1 MKRKLALF
9 LAFLLAIS
17 TMIGSLSGCSDGG
30 ETQSG
35 DGEYVDLNILFVG
48 FTIEDDYKY
57 HQQVQ
62 DAINEKLY
70 KDLGFKVRIH
80 PTSYID
86 QYETMIALD
95 MAQKMSYDFIRTS
108 NGTAAPY
115 AEKDTFLDIKPM
127 IDKYAPELWDLIPDS
142 AWAENTIN
150 GKVYG
155 VPTCSFPISYGF
167 WFRGD
172 WLKKLGK
179 EKPTS
184 LAELESLCQAIL
196 DDKTINPNGKVV
208 PLAGHRDIL
217 EQILLG
223 MFTEHPG
230 DYLENGKVMPKFFD
244 PGYRQF
250 VEKLAEWYKKG
261 YIDDMVLNGDEN
273 TINNLISQG
282 IVGIHAGNCYQL
294 EYSVLNSYNTQLN
307 LDMQWSI
314 PFAKD
319 TKTYYSSGFGTD
331 IIAFPATGKNSEK
344 AFQYFNWYFNNE
356 ENSDLVLYGI
366 EDLTYTRKQ
375 DPATG
380 KDILAVPESEVTGTI
395 KTMNDL
401 MGFFGVNTYTTL
413 QLKNTYAT
421 RPAEASR
428 AYDSCNTQ
436 EVLNNT
442 YMDVTKYFQVT
453 LPTDI
458 GTKANDIKTYMVAAI
473 SDIIVGK
480 TASTDAVWA
489 SMRAEW
495 EKLGGQK
502 VYDHYT
508 SLYEQNKS
516 TLSFLQ

>member
-95 MAQKMSYDFIRTS
+95 MAQKMSDDFIRTS

-230 DYLENGKVMPKFFD
+230 DYLENGKVMPKYFD
-244 PGYRQF
+244 PGYRLF
-250 VEKLAEWYKKG
+250 V
-261 YIDDMVLNGDEN
+261 
-273 TINNLISQG
+273 
-282 IVGIHAGNCYQL
+282 
-294 EYSVLNSYNTQLN
+294 
-307 LDMQWSI
+307 
-314 PFAKD
+314 
-319 TKTYYSSGFGTD
+319 
-331 IIAFPATGKNSEK
+331 
-344 AFQYFNWYFNNE
+344 
-356 ENSDLVLYGI
+356 
-366 EDLTYTRKQ
+366 
-375 DPATG
+375 
-380 KDILAVPESEVTGTI
+380 
-395 KTMNDL
+395 
-401 MGFFGVNTYTTL
+401 
-413 QLKNTYAT
+413 
-421 RPAEASR
+421 
-428 AYDSCNTQ
+428 
-436 EVLNNT
+436 
-442 YMDVTKYFQVT
+442 
-453 LPTDI
+453 
-458 GTKANDIKTYMVAAI
+458 
-473 SDIIVGK
+473 
-480 TASTDAVWA
+480 
-489 SMRAEW
+489 
-495 EKLGGQK
+495 
-502 VYDHYT
+502 
-508 SLYEQNKS
+508 
-516 TLSFLQ
+516 